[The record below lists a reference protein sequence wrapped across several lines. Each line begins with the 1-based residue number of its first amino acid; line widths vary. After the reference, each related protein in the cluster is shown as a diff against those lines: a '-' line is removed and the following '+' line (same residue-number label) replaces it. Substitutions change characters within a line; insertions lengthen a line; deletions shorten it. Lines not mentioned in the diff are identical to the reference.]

1 MNRLKNELEWLMKY
15 NPELAGDEVAEAKNF
30 W

>member
-1 MNRLKNELEWLMKY
+1 MNRLKNELEWLLKY
-15 NPELAGDEVAEAKNF
+15 NPELAGNEIAQTKNF